1 MYTIQTRSLQEVHEN
16 QKADLIEEP
25 KKPCQ
30 QKSWRGFLLR
40 KLLIRFPINKMREGI
55 PLTN

>member
-1 MYTIQTRSLQEVHEN
+1 MYTIQTRSLQEVDEN

-40 KLLIRFPINKMREGI
+40 KLLIRFPINKM
-55 PLTN
+55 